1 LFSIALP
8 SNSLFHIAI
17 RDRLIEEEIMV
28 ELRKRPAPPAA
39 PPPKAKK
46 AATNKAKGKKVDAP
60 KETKPPPSNPAKDA
74 KGGIPEGAGGVSGTA
89 EIDSSAEAQKVAA
102 KVEADAVKG
111 AGKKGGAK
119 VGDTITVEG
128 FGGEIETNDGV
139 KTSLAKLL
147 DESKA
152 GVVLFTY
159 PKASTPGCEFAPA
172 TKFARGRNRID

>member
-1 LFSIALP
+1 
-8 SNSLFHIAI
+8 
-17 RDRLIEEEIMV
+17 MV
-28 ELRKRPAPPAA
+28 ELRKRPAPPDA

-46 AATNKAKGKKVDAP
+46 AATSKAKGKRVDAP

-111 AGKKGGAK
+111 AGKKGSVK

-147 DESKA
+147 EESKA

-159 PKASTPGCEFAPA
+159 PKASTPGCEFEPA
-172 TKFARGRNRID
+172 TKFACGRNRTD